1 MRVPNLLVPST
12 EPATVD
18 VPAARRRR
26 RVVTAIA
33 IVVGTA
39 LLAATLRVPHGSAW
53 FTVLAVLVAATW
65 TVGSFVSGPIPFQP
79 DRDTTWRTFLDPVVV
94 GIAAFGV
101 FVIAYLVARH
111 LPLVGPALDGV
122 LATADAGPIAVVLFV
137 ALVNGAGEEL
147 FFRGAL
153 HAALEPHHPAIA
165 TTVVYVVVTA
175 ATGNLAL
182 VIAAAVM
189 GALFSLERLSTRGV
203 LAPIV
208 THLTWS
214 TLMVLALPRRNG
226 SPRLLRQSR
235 RLVPFVRG
243 EGCLLSLPAVRP
255 LSRAV
260 TALVGSKSDRGL
272 VSWLMTR
279 PSISAR
285 RWWTSRD
292 GSDDP
297 SSVSSGTIQTPISS
311 WR

>member
-18 VPAARRRR
+18 LPAARRRR

-39 LLAATLRVPHGSAW
+39 LLAATLRVPRGSAW

-79 DRDTTWRTFLDPVVV
+79 DRDTPWRTFLGPVVV

-111 LPLVGPALDGV
+111 LPLVGTALDGV
-122 LATADAGPIAVVLFV
+122 LATADAGPIAVVLLV

-189 GALFSLERLSTRGV
+189 GALFSLERLSTHGV

-214 TLMVLALPRRNG
+214 TLMVLALPR
-226 SPRLLRQSR
+226 
-235 RLVPFVRG
+235 
-243 EGCLLSLPAVRP
+243 
-255 LSRAV
+255 
-260 TALVGSKSDRGL
+260 
-272 VSWLMTR
+272 
-279 PSISAR
+279 
-285 RWWTSRD
+285 
-292 GSDDP
+292 
-297 SSVSSGTIQTPISS
+297 
-311 WR
+311 

>member
-12 EPATVD
+12 ERATVD

-39 LLAATLRVPHGSAW
+39 LLAATLRVPRGSAW
-53 FTVLAVLVAATW
+53 FTVLALLVAATW

-79 DRDTTWRTFLDPVVV
+79 DRDTPWRTFLGPVVV
-94 GIAAFGV
+94 GIAAFGL
-101 FVIAYLVARH
+101 FVIGYLVARH

-165 TTVVYVVVTA
+165 TTFVYVVVTA

-214 TLMVLALPRRNG
+214 TLMVLALPR
-226 SPRLLRQSR
+226 
-235 RLVPFVRG
+235 
-243 EGCLLSLPAVRP
+243 
-255 LSRAV
+255 
-260 TALVGSKSDRGL
+260 
-272 VSWLMTR
+272 
-279 PSISAR
+279 
-285 RWWTSRD
+285 
-292 GSDDP
+292 
-297 SSVSSGTIQTPISS
+297 
-311 WR
+311 